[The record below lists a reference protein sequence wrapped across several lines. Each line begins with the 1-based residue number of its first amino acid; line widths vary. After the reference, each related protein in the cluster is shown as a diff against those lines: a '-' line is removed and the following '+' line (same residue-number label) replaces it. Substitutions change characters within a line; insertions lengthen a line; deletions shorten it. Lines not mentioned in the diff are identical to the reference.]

1 MNWKKN
7 KFTVIKKAISPEMA
21 ELFKN
26 YLLLKRKV
34 TQTFITTKHISEF
47 NMDWGTWRDK
57 HMTPQNLKVLKW
69 I

>member
-26 YLLLKRKV
+26 YLLPLCRYINGN
-34 TQTFITTKHISEF
+34 FINFIKT
-47 NMDWGTWRDK
+47 
-57 HMTPQNLKVLKW
+57 
-69 I
+69 